1 MQVVKDAMDL
11 QVVQHEP
18 MQMVDQAME
27 EVHVAEVI
35 TTPKKVI
42 SARN

>member
-1 MQVVKDAMDL
+1 MQVVNDAMDL
-11 QVVQHEP
+11 QVVQHEL

-27 EVHVAEVI
+27 EVHVVEVI
-35 TTPKKVI
+35 ATPKKVI